1 MTFALFSLYS
11 IRHRLFEKLSV
22 DAPAASFARA
32 TSGAL
37 RGAFM
42 IRIGNSGYNHRDWIG
57 SFYPPDMGPARYLAR
72 YGEEFDL
79 CELAGAVHRT
89 PGPDEAHRILDESE
103 GRLLFTVLA
112 PRGLLEPF
120 RAAGEGLPQVGAGF
134 LVSDGP
140 VEVAGRDYAIAP
152 RALASGIMDEPHTR
166 DASHARVTERA
177 IGRGVA
183 KRAITYGRG
192 GEMLEASSPP
202 HPPKL
207 AMPSTHSKHR
217 LVSSDPGPSIDGL
230 LAALREGLEPY
241 ASAGRFGGLVL
252 PLPHAI
258 AATESSLATIARYCG
273 RLEDL
278 PLLIEPRDAS
288 WGEERVVEHL
298 RGLGVGF
305 VLADGPGTE
314 GPSFGPDRGGVRPLP
329 ARRHAPF
336 APVTAPIAY
345 VRFHGRDGET
355 RWAGGAARRDYLY
368 SWEELVSWLPSLR
381 ALASRARDL
390 CVVFNNP
397 WRGRAIENARMLR
410 RLMGPGDRRDESTMR
425 SFEERR
431 SEDRDEQKSAR
442 GRREDRDRR
451 TKEV

>member
-1 MTFALFSLYS
+1 M
-11 IRHRLFEKLSV
+11 V
-22 DAPAASFARA
+22 
-32 TSGAL
+32 
-37 RGAFM
+37 
-42 IRIGNSGYNHRDWIG
+42 RIGTSGYNHRDWIG
-57 SFYPPDMGPARYLAR
+57 SFYPAEMGPARYLAR

-79 CELAGAVHRT
+79 CELAVAVHRT

-112 PRGLLEPF
+112 PRALLAPF
-120 RAAGEGLPQVGAGF
+120 REAGGGVPQVGAGF

-140 VEVAGRDYAIAP
+140 VEIGGRDYAVRAGRSGALREPQSAP
-152 RALASGIMDEPHTR
+152 ALAQ
-166 DASHARVTERA
+166 DA
-177 IGRGVA
+177 GRGAEV
-183 KRAITYGRG
+183 RSVDRP
-192 GEMLEASSPP
+192 SS
-202 HPPKL
+202 
-207 AMPSTHSKHR
+207 
-217 LVSSDPGPSIDGL
+217 SIDAQ
-230 LAALREGLEPY
+230 LAALREGLGPY

-252 PLPHAI
+252 PLPRAV
-258 AATESSLATIARYCG
+258 AATEKALATVARYCD

-305 VLADGPGTE
+305 VLADGPESE
-314 GPSFGPDRGGVRPLP
+314 GPSFGPDRGGARPLP

-368 SWEELVSWLPSLR
+368 TWEELVGWLPSLR

-390 CVVFNNP
+390 CIVFNNP
-397 WRGRAIENARMLR
+397 WRGRAVENARMLR
-410 RLMGPGDRRDESTMR
+410 RLIGPSERREESAMR

-431 SEDRDEQKSAR
+431 SEGRERRREKPDGLQ
-442 GRREDRDRR
+442 GRRTTVDRPLSAHPSDGDTTACDQAAER
-451 TKEV
+451 